1 MKKIYLLTLLLFSTI
16 FYAQDFDKNW
26 KTVYQFE
33 LDGQIKS
40 AQEEVQS
47 IYKKAKKKKDE
58 PQIIKCFF
66 YLSKFEQVF
75 DEKAQTSIINNLKN
89 EIKEAKPVSK
99 AILNYLYAEILQNYY
114 NQNSYNINQ
123 RTDLKDQKSK
133 DFLTWSSK
141 DFNQN
146 IEKAFAEVMKNETL
160 LRETPITTYKEIFE
174 IPAYID
180 GKNFSLYDFLI
191 DKNLKFYKSKIESW
205 KYRNNSDSKDLFKI
219 VYQDSK
225 VFDQLNIEKLADENL
240 KMFLKLLQNNE
251 RYYLERNPEKADWSH
266 YERLQDI
273 HSIYEDENLYQENIQ
288 ALELKTASLFLKQ
301 QLRADRA
308 EVYMEQATKESK
320 INYHQKALALIDTIL
335 TTKINPNALYEAEVI
350 KNNILKK
357 TLSINFQKVL
367 YPNENTRALMH
378 FRNVDSVKISYYKLP
393 VKYNEW
399 FDNTYRYYDE
409 SRKYIN
415 KDSLFL
421 EFKIKNIPVKTYTQ
435 KLPEKGDHFEYSTEI
450 VLEKMDIGNYLIF
463 IETPNDPE
471 NNAFTYDQ
479 ITVSNFSV
487 VADRDAKFNTFQVVD
502 RKTGQPIAN
511 VEIKNDQEKTQTNAV
526 GKASFKI
533 RNRLENKM
541 YDHHVMVSK
550 GNDTLRSYYNRAF
563 LYDND
568 EEEIDYENYEAKA
581 MVYFDRAIYRPGQK
595 IFYKG
600 ILVKKLDKEKSVVPF
615 VTVHVT
621 IEDVNA
627 SVVKEFDVQTNEF
640 GSFSGEFDLPKNT
653 LTGQF
658 TMLVDEGDDYENDTK
673 YYDKK
678 EEEHRFWDRINYSDE
693 EFTFQ
698 VEEYKRPTFEVKFDQ
713 IKENYT
719 IGDSIKIRGNA
730 KALAGN
736 NLTNAKVSYSISKYV
751 RGINGGYD
759 DDTNYIIEE
768 TQTDQN
774 GNFTINFSAT
784 DEDFEDNYLDEDEE
798 EDDEKKSEGIKLFN
812 FTIDVSV
819 TDTNGETRTAK
830 QNVNVGKETLSLQVN
845 VLPELFVENENKL
858 SIQAT
863 TLNYYPINASGEI
876 KIEKIHKKKFLKN
889 RLFPAPE
896 IQTISRA
903 EFEQLFPYEPYDK
916 TDYEEKI
923 LPVKTLSFDTKQAQ
937 EISLDFLKNSE
948 KGRYKITT
956 TATDSNKN
964 IITVENYFN
973 LNSLQ
978 KPQAN
983 QELFTFTDISKSNSN
998 YFEILI
1004 QSVIPDLYIT
1014 SRFYEDEKFVE
1025 SEQVLQLQNGKA
1037 IFKFLRKKDY
1047 KNDLYFHFSTIW
1059 ENESEVRTH
1068 TIKKDILQ
1076 QQLNFEVISLRNKI
1090 EPGSLENW
1098 SFKITNPKIEAEIL
1112 ASMYD
1117 SSLDQFAQRNWTD
1130 IDFYERYNQP
1140 NFPDLNIESNSLKR
1154 ISNFEMPSIFFPTPT
1169 YDPVLNWFGFDFN
1182 NPKNEY
1188 LRKRYLDKIKPKTE
1202 IPQNS
1207 KLISGTVYESDMPL
1221 PGTNVAVKGTTRGT
1235 QTDFDGYFELEVS
1248 KGEVLEFSYI
1258 GMKTVQMPVTKNKKY
1273 EIVLQ
1278 ADEAIYL
1285 GEVVVVGYGT
1295 TTKEAYVGTATKVVV
1310 FKGANK
1316 IAIEESDSTYYRIGA
1331 ALEGEV
1337 AGVNVSNSAGAP
1349 GSNSGVVIRGFGSVT
1364 GSSNPLYIIDGIP
1377 FEGKLLDI
1385 KSTDI
1390 ESVSVLKDA
1399 TAIAVYGAR
1408 GASGVIII
1416 TTKNALK
1423 ELAQVKTR
1431 TNFNETAFFYP
1442 HLKTDA
1448 NGQFSFQFTNPESL
1462 TRWKLRLYGH
1472 NKKAESGY
1480 FQTDVISQKDV
1491 MVQTNMPRFVRE
1503 KDTLT
1508 ISAKVVNMTN
1518 ETKTGMAMLLL
1529 YDATNMQP
1537 IDSISINTQ
1546 NTRNFVCK
1554 PKESVAVNWTITI
1567 PEGLQGL
1574 QYKIVAKSGNFSDG
1588 EENILPVL
1596 SNKVLITESIPIW
1609 MKGNTKKEFV
1619 FENLKNNTS
1628 NTLKN
1633 HQFTLEYTSNPVWFA
1648 LQSLPYLMEYEHE
1661 CAEQTFSRYYANFI
1675 ATELLNSSPK
1685 VAALFESWKNN
1696 PASTSKLNLNEELK
1710 SIVLN
1715 ETPWLLDA
1723 ENDEL
1728 KNKRLALL
1736 MDLNTMKESMEVT
1749 FKKISEKQMPSG
1761 GFSWFDGGN
1770 ENVYITQHIVAG
1782 FGHLCKMF
1790 PEKTSQLETITAK
1803 AIPYLDQKF
1812 IQNNTLKNH
1821 QIDYYAYSNLH
1832 YLYAR
1837 SFYQEKMPVSTKID
1851 SIITI
1856 QKVEFK
1862 ANWIHYSLYKKALLA
1877 LTMHRFG
1884 DKDFAKKIITN
1895 LKETSARN
1903 DDHGMYWIENT
1914 NGYYWYKSA
1923 IETQALLIQAFTE
1936 IEKDNTYVNEMKV
1949 WLLKNKQTNHWPTT
1963 KATTEAVY
1971 ALLLQGNDWTSI
1983 KDNTTFKIDD
1993 AKILTKKLSSKE
2005 KEANTGYIKMN
2016 WKADEIT
2023 NEMGTISV
2031 QNKSEVPGYG
2041 GIYWQYFEDLENIK
2055 TDSTAVL
2062 SVTKNLYKK
2071 IKTAKGNE
2079 LVEMAKETL
2088 KTGDLI
2094 TIRLIVTTETDLEF
2108 AHLKDLRASCFEP
2121 VDVISKYEWRD
2132 RLSYYRSTKD
2142 AATHFFFDEIK
2153 KGTYVLEY
2161 DVRVN
2166 NVGHFNDGISTLQSM
2181 YAPEFSVHSK
2191 AVQVKVN

>member
-1 MKKIYLLTLLLFSTI
+1 MLFSTI

-75 DEKAQTSIINNLKN
+75 DEKAQTTIINNLKN

-99 AILNYLYAEILQNYY
+99 AILNYLYADILEKYQSSHRYI
-114 NQNSYNINQ
+114 INK
-123 RTDLKDQKSK
+123 RTDLKNQKSN
-133 DFLTWSSK
+133 DFLTWTAK
-141 DFNQN
+141 DFDEN
-146 IEKAFAEVMKNETL
+146 IEKAFEEVMKNETL

-174 IPAYID
+174 IPAYTD

-191 DKNLKFYKSKIESW
+191 DKNLKFYKSKIASW
-205 KYRNNSDSKDLFKI
+205 NYRNNPDSKALYQIF
-219 VYQDSK
+219 YQDSK
-225 VFDQLNIEKLADENL
+225 VFDQLKIEKLTDENL
-240 KMFLKLLQNNE
+240 KKYLKLLQNNE
-251 RYYLERNPEKADWSH
+251 RYYLEKNPEKADWAY

-273 HSIYEDENLYQENIQ
+273 HSIYEDEDLYQESIQ

-308 EVYMEQATKESK
+308 EVYMQEATKKSK

-335 TTKINPNALYEAEVI
+335 TIKINPNALYESEVV

-357 TLSINFQKVL
+357 TLSINFQKLL
-367 YPNENTRALMH
+367 YPNENTRALVH
-378 FRNVDSVKISYYKLP
+378 FRNVDSVTISYYKLP

-399 FDNTYRYYDE
+399 FDNTYNYYDE
-409 SRKYIN
+409 SRRNIN

-421 EFKIKNIPVKTYTQ
+421 DFKIKNIPVKTYTQ

-450 VLEKMDIGNYLIF
+450 LLKKMDIGNYLIF

-487 VADRDAKFNTFQVVD
+487 VTDRDAKFNTFQVLN

-511 VEIKNDQEKTQTNAV
+511 AEIKNDQEKTQTNTV

-533 RNRLENKM
+533 RERLENKR
-541 YDHHVMVSK
+541 YDNFIIVSK
-550 GNDTLRSYYNRAF
+550 GNDTLRSYYDRAF
-563 LYDND
+563 RYDSD
-568 EEEIDYENYEAKA
+568 EEKLDYENYEAKA

-595 IFYKG
+595 VFYKG

-627 SVVKEFDVQTNEF
+627 SVLNEFDVQTNEF

-658 TMLVDEGDDYENDTK
+658 TLTVDEGDDYENDSN

-693 EFTFQ
+693 KFTFQ

-736 NLTNAKVSYSISKYV
+736 NLINAKVSYSISKYV

-759 DDTNYIIEE
+759 DDTNYIMEE
-768 TQTDQN
+768 IFTDEN
-774 GNFTINFSAT
+774 GNFTISFSAT
-784 DEDFEDNYLDEDEE
+784 DEDFEDNYLEE
-798 EDDEKKSEGIKLFN
+798 EEGENEDKKSQGIKLFN

-830 QNVNVGKETLSLQVN
+830 QNVNVGKETMSLEVN

-863 TLNYYPINASGEI
+863 TLNGYSINASGEI
-876 KIEKIHKKKFLKN
+876 KIEKIEKKKFLKN
-889 RLFPAPE
+889 RLFQFPE

-903 EFEQLFPYEPYDK
+903 EFEQQFPYEPYDA
-916 TDYEEKI
+916 TDNEEQI
-923 LPVKTLSFDTKQAQ
+923 IPVKTIAFDTKESQNV
-937 EISLDFLKNSE
+937 SLDFLKNSE

-956 TATDSNKN
+956 TATDSNN
-964 IITVENYFN
+964 NQITVENYIT
-973 LNSLQ
+973 LNSVQ
-978 KPQAN
+978 QPN
-983 QELFTFTDISKSNSN
+983 GNEELFIFTDVSKPNSTH
-998 YFEILI
+998 FEILI
-1004 QSVIPDLYIT
+1004 QSAIPDLYVT
-1014 SRFYEDEKFVE
+1014 SRFYEDEKYVE
-1025 SEQVLQLQNGKA
+1025 SEQVQQLQNGKTL
-1037 IFKFLRKKDY
+1037 FKLLKKKDY
-1047 KNDLYFHFSTIW
+1047 QNNLYFHFATVW
-1059 ENESEVRTH
+1059 ENKTEVRTH
-1068 TIKKDILQ
+1068 TIKKELLQ
-1076 QQLNFEVISLRNKI
+1076 EKLNFEVISLRNKI

-1098 SFKITNPKIEAEIL
+1098 SFKITNPKLEAEIL

-1117 SSLDQFAQRNWTD
+1117 SSLDEFAQRNWSD

-1140 NFPDLNIESNSLKR
+1140 NFPNLNIESNSFKR

-1169 YDPVLNWFGFDFN
+1169 YNPEISWFGFDFN

-1188 LRKRYLDKIKPKTE
+1188 LRKKYLDKIKPKTE

-1207 KLISGTVYESDMPL
+1207 KLVSGTVIESDLPL
-1221 PGTNVAVKGTTRGT
+1221 PGVTVSVLGTTRGT
-1235 QTDFDGYFELEVS
+1235 QTDFDGRFELEVA
-1248 KGEVLEFSYI
+1248 KGEVLQFSYI
-1258 GMKTVQMPVTKNKKY
+1258 GMKTVEMPVTKNKKY
-1273 EIVLQ
+1273 EIVLEEDY
-1278 ADEAIYL
+1278 AMGL
-1285 GEVVVVGYGT
+1285 SEVIVVAYGT
-1295 TTKEAYVGTATKVVV
+1295 QRRE
-1310 FKGANK
+1310 
-1316 IAIEESDSTYYRIGA
+1316 
-1331 ALEGEV
+1331 
-1337 AGVNVSNSAGAP
+1337 
-1349 GSNSGVVIRGFGSVT
+1349 SVT
-1364 GSSNPLYIIDGIP
+1364 GAIGVISADDLAIQQNQSPLKMLIGTVSGVSMTTAGGQPGNNPTIQIRGTSSVSDKNKPLFIIDGVP
-1377 FEGKLLDI
+1377 FEGELMDI
-1385 KSTDI
+1385 NQSDI
-1390 ESVSVLKDA
+1390 ESLSVLIDKS
-1399 TAIAVYGAR
+1399 AVSLYGSR
-1408 GASGVIII
+1408 GSNGVVII
-1416 TTKNALK
+1416 TTKNTLK

-1442 HLKTDA
+1442 HLKTDV
-1448 NGQFSFQFTNPESL
+1448 NGHFSFQFTNPESL

-1503 KDTLT
+1503 KDTLN

-1518 ETKTGMAMLLL
+1518 ETKAGIAMLLL

-1628 NTLKN
+1628 KTLKN

-1710 SIVLN
+1710 SIVLS
-1715 ETPWLLDA
+1715 ETPWLLDV

-1736 MDLNTMKESMEVT
+1736 MDLNTMKESMETT
-1749 FKKISEKQMPSG
+1749 FKKITEKQMPTG

-1782 FGHLCKMF
+1782 LGHLNKMF

-1812 IQNNTLKNH
+1812 IQNNTIKNH

-1837 SFYQEKMPVSTKID
+1837 SFYEEKMPVSTKID

-1884 DKDFAKKIITN
+1884 DQDFAKKIIN
-1895 LKETSARN
+1895 HLKETSARN
-1903 DDHGMYWIENT
+1903 DDYGMYWIENT
-1914 NGYYWYKSA
+1914 NGYYWYNSA
-1923 IETQALLIQAFTE
+1923 IETQALLIEAFTE
-1936 IEKDNTYVNEMKV
+1936 IEKDKTYANEMKA
-1949 WLLKNKQTNHWPTT
+1949 WLLKNKQANHWPTT

-1983 KDNTTFKIDD
+1983 KDNTVFKMGDE
-1993 AKILTKKLSSKE
+1993 KVLTKKLSSKE

-2023 NEMGTISV
+2023 NDMGTISI

-2041 GIYWQYFEDLENIK
+2041 GVYWQYFEDLENIK
-2055 TDSTAVL
+2055 TDSTAAL

-2071 IKTAKGNE
+2071 IKTTQGNE
-2079 LVEMAKETL
+2079 LVEVAEETL

-2094 TIRLIVTTETDLEF
+2094 TIRLIVTTETDLQF
-2108 AHLKDLRASCFEP
+2108 VHLKDLRASCFEP
-2121 VDVISKYEWRD
+2121 VDVISKYEWHD

-2153 KGTYVLEY
+2153 KGIYVLEY

-2191 AVQVKVN
+2191 AIQVKVN